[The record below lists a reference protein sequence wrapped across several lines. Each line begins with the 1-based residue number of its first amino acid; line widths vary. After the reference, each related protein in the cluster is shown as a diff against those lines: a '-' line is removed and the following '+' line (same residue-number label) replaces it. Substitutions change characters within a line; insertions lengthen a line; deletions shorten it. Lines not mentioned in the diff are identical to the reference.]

1 MGPETGR
8 RRLGRREV
16 GKVWQPVGRTEQ
28 WWEGQNSGGKET
40 GSALV
45 RTRAFRV
52 SREPSVEE
60 AVR

>member
-8 RRLGRREV
+8 LRPGRRRW
-16 GKVWQPVGRTEQ
+16 GKFGSQ
-28 WWEGQNSGGKET
+28 WEGQNSGGKET